1 MMNNEQILAL
11 ARQLEQL
18 SEEEPTASLR
28 AFGEVALYANR
39 AGYLRLAAAMLRCAS
54 GEQADIGA
62 LFAQD
67 SEFAID
73 HLTLTPEQFDS
84 VSS

>member
-1 MMNNEQILAL
+1 MNNEQILVL
-11 ARQLEQL
+11 AQQLEQL
-18 SEEEPTASLR
+18 SEGEPTASLR

-62 LFAQD
+62 LFAED

>member
-11 ARQLEQL
+11 AQQLEQL
-18 SEEEPTASLR
+18 SEGEPTASLR

-67 SEFAID
+67 GEFAID

-84 VSS
+84 ISS